1 MNEAPVMAQVQ
12 MTKTIH
18 SNSSVITS
26 GEFTFNMYSNGRLI
40 ATTKNDA
47 EGNIIF
53 PPVPVDTVSEMDY
66 TVFEVPDYPPKPGWT
81 YDSHQCTAHVSV
93 TRDPV
98 TGALTAKVTYNPA
111 VSPNFVNT
119 YYNPEAPVTIQN
131 KVIGHDGGHSASKPI
146 SNGQF
151 IFDIVD
157 DNGNVVGQA
166 KNDSEGNIVFP
177 EMDLPGGDYNYKIIP
192 PKDANGWT
200 FDKKEIPVH
209 IHVGDNGDGSLTP
222 TVTYPSDPNF
232 NATYKPNA
240 ATTGD
245 LGAAHAAKIVRG
257 GTLEAGQFDFGLY
270 DKSGKLIATS
280 KNADDGTVFFPALSF
295 DSTGIYDYT
304 IKELTQDGNGWTTD
318 NSEYPYRVTVTDDG
332 KGQLHAADSYPKG
345 TPRFTNTYTPA
356 PALTSPEQTP
366 KGTKTVTGGSLADS
380 QFNFGIYD
388 SKGSLLETATND
400 ANGKITFPSLP
411 FRMPGV
417 YHFTVKEST
426 PDGGGY
432 TTDKTVY
439 PYTVTVTDDGNGEL
453 QITTD
458 PSNPNFIFNNTYT
471 TVGSESVVAYKS
483 LKGWNYGQIIPEF
496 GFTLTDKDGN
506 IVKTVQSKD
515 GTIDFGTL
523 NYDEPGDYEYTITEN
538 SPLPAGW
545 SSDGKSYRVIVH
557 MEDDGAGNLIA
568 SVTYPDSVTNPVFVN
583 TYTSR
588 PANVGNVITNN
599 PSKENPI
606 KTSVGNSQP
615 VKDSYFN
622 FGIYDSDG
630 NLVALGFS
638 DPSGKIRF
646 PVFFV
651 SKLGN
656 SRYTMKEINVDDR
669 GWTTDRTEYP
679 VDVNVTDNGQ
689 GLRLAE
695 VTYPNGTPN
704 FINTY
709 KASDGEANI
718 NAKVI
723 GHGNAVKDGQFEF
736 DVVDNNGN
744 VVGKAKNDANGNIVF
759 PTLTLPDG
767 DYDFKIL
774 APADGGGWRFDSP
787 SLPVHIHVTDN
798 GNGTSNADVSYPAGS
813 VFNPTYPPLPA
824 NVGQIISNNPSGEI
838 PTKRS
843 AGFNMSADEFMF
855 GLYDKNNRLVAVG
868 FNSADGKIRFPLFFS
883 AALGETEYTLKELT
897 IDGNDWITDNRSY
910 PVKVNITDPGTG
922 RLEAEVTYP
931 LGTPEFINT
940 RRTLDGVF
948 GIIKATKKLTGAEL
962 AANGF
967 TFGLYDS
974 DGNLVNTATNDGDGN
989 ITFPPLVYDEP
1000 GKYHYT
1006 VKELAK
1012 SSDGYVIDETVH
1024 DVTVIV
1030 TENEDYKLTAD
1041 VVYDNTPITFNN
1053 VYTKVYKPVVVKFEV
1068 CCRCKTMTFKTPG
1081 VYRYEIDGV
1090 IVDINV
1096 YEDGS
1101 GQLGADV
1108 KYDGGI
1114 SGVRK

>member
-1 MNEAPVMAQVQ
+1 MKDTRSEAPAMAQIQ

-18 SNSSVITS
+18 SNSSTVTG

-53 PPVPVDTVSEMDY
+53 PPVAIDNVSEMDY
-66 TVFEVPDYPPKPGWT
+66 EVFEVPDYPPKPGWI

-119 YYNPEAPVTIQN
+119 YYNPEAPVTVQN
-131 KVIGHDGGHSASKPI
+131 KVIGHGKTI

-151 IFDIVD
+151 VFDIVD
-157 DNGNVVGQA
+157 GNGNVVGQTR
-166 KNDSEGNIVFP
+166 NDSEGNIIFP
-177 EMDLPGGDYNYKIIP
+177 EIDLPGGDYNYKIIP
-192 PKDANGWT
+192 PADGNGWT

-232 NATYKPNA
+232 NATYRSKPA
-240 ATTGD
+240 STGN
-245 LGAAHAAKIVRG
+245 LGAPHAAKIVSG
-257 GTLEAGQFDFGLY
+257 GNLYSGQFTFGLY
-270 DKSGKLIATS
+270 DKDGKLVATTT
-280 KNADDGTVFFPALSF
+280 NASDGVAFFPAMSF
-295 DSTGIYDYT
+295 DKVGIYDYT
-304 IKELTQDGNGWTTD
+304 IKELTPDGNGWTTD
-318 NSEYPYRVTVTDDG
+318 KGEYPYRVTVTDDG
-332 KGQLHAADSYPKG
+332 MGQLHAADTYPKG
-345 TPRFTNTYTPA
+345 SPRYHNTYTPA

-388 SKGSLLETATND
+388 SKGNLIETAAND

-439 PYTVTVTDDGNGEL
+439 PYTVTVTDDGNGNL
-453 QITTD
+453 TITTD
-458 PSNPNFIFNNTYT
+458 PADPNFTFTNKYT
-471 TVGSESVVAYKS
+471 TAGSESVVAYKS
-483 LKGWNYGQIIPEF
+483 LKGWNYGQTVPEF
-496 GFTLTDKDGN
+496 GFTLKDKDGN
-506 IVKTVQSKD
+506 IVKTALNKD
-515 GTIDFGTL
+515 GTIDFGEHTF
-523 NYDEPGDYEYTITEN
+523 DKPGDYEYTINEN
-538 SPLPAGW
+538 TPLPAGW
-545 SSDGKSYRVIVH
+545 SSDGKSYRVIIH

-568 SVTYPDSVTNPVFVN
+568 SVSYPDSGTNPVFVN

-588 PANVGNVITNN
+588 PANVGNVMTNN
-599 PSKENPI
+599 PSGENPI
-606 KTSVGNSQP
+606 KIMTGNSQP

-622 FGIYDSDG
+622 LGLYDGDG
-630 NLVALGFS
+630 NLVALGFV
-638 DPSGKIRF
+638 DPTGKVRF
-646 PVFFV
+646 PVFFS

-656 SRYTMKEINVDDR
+656 TRYTLKEINVDDR
-669 GWTTDRTEYP
+669 GWHTDRSEFP
-679 VDVNVTDNGQ
+679 VNVNITDNGQ

-695 VTYPNGTPN
+695 VTYPNGTPK
-704 FINTY
+704 FVNTY
-709 KASDGEANI
+709 KASDGEADI

-736 DVVDNNGN
+736 DVVDSNGN
-744 VVGKAKNDANGNIVF
+744 VVGKAKNDSNGNIIF

-767 DYDFKIL
+767 DYDYKIL
-774 APADGGGWRFDSP
+774 APKDGGGWRFDVP

-798 GNGTSNADVSYPAGS
+798 GNGTSNAVVSYPAGS
-813 VFNPTYPPLPA
+813 VFNPSYPPAPA
-824 NVGQIISNNPSGEI
+824 NVGQVIGNNPSGEI

-868 FNSADGKIRFPLFFS
+868 FNSADGKIRFPLFYS
-883 AALGETEYTLKELT
+883 AALGESDYSLKELT
-897 IDGNDWITDNRSY
+897 IDGNDWTTDKKSF

-922 RLEAEVTYP
+922 RLQAAVTYP
-931 LGTPEFINT
+931 NGTPEFVNT

-948 GIIKATKKLTGAEL
+948 GIIRAKKTLTGAEL

-967 TFGLYDS
+967 TFGLFD
-974 DGNLVNTATNDGDGN
+974 DAGNLVNTATNDGDGN
-989 ITFPPLVYDEP
+989 ITFPPLIYDEP

-1012 SSDGYVIDETVH
+1012 SEGDWIIDETVH
-1024 DVTVIV
+1024 DVTVNV

-1041 VVYDNTPITFNN
+1041 VVYDVNPITFNN
-1053 VYTKVYKPVVVKFEV
+1053 VYTKVYKPVVVEFEV
-1068 CCRCKTMTFKTPG
+1068 CCCCKTMTFKTPG
-1081 VYRYEIDGV
+1081 VYRYVLDGV

-1096 YEDGS
+1096 YEDGT
-1101 GQLGADV
+1101 GQLKADV
-1108 KYDGGI
+1108 KYNI
-1114 SGVRK
+1114 NNL